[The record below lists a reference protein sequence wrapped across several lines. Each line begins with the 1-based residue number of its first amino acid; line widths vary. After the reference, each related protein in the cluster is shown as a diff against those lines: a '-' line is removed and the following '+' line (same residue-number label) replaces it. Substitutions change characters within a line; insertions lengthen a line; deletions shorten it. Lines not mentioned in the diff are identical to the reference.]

1 MSSTA
6 QGNEKKGTSTTAV
19 KCEAGPGRVKQE
31 PTRGDGKCKGKPK
44 PKRPVQVGQIT
55 NYYKAKGKSLFSVGF
70 LPPPSRII
78 IISLTALRKLD
89 GFRDKKLLTV
99 QRQKPVKLENM
110 TCT

>member
-19 KCEAGPGRVKQE
+19 KCEAGPGKVKQE

-55 NYYKAKGKSLFSVGF
+55 NYYKAKGKSLFSAGF
-70 LPPPSRII
+70 LPP
-78 IISLTALRKLD
+78 SLPYYHQNYLICCFEKLD

-99 QRQKPVKLENM
+99 Q
-110 TCT
+110 